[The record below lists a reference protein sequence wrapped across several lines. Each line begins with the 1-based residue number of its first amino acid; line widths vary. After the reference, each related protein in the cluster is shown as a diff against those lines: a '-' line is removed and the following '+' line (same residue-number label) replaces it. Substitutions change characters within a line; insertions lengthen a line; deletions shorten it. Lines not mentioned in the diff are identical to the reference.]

1 MQNPFRSEEEAF
13 RFVWLT
19 ILYAALIVAGSF
31 INVWLGLA
39 VFLVET
45 ALILW
50 WIFRRGRR
58 EQPIPHAPPPHPE
71 GERRILVIANE
82 TVGGPALLE
91 EIRRRS
97 EDVAEHVLVVVPA
110 LNSPLRHWTSD
121 EDGAREAAQKRLE
134 ESLASLRSSGVDARG
149 EIGDSDPLQAIED
162 AIRTFAPDEL
172 IISTH
177 PPERSHWLER
187 GVVAGARERFALPV
201 THVVVD
207 LGMPSV
213 GSQPPGMKK
222 A

>member
-1 MQNPFRSEEEAF
+1 MQNPFRTEEQAF
-13 RFVWLT
+13 RFLIVT
-19 ILYAALIVAGSF
+19 IGCAALIVIGSF
-31 INVWLGLA
+31 INKWVGLA
-39 VFLVET
+39 VFLAEAAVL
-45 ALILW
+45 AWVIL
-50 WIFRRGRR
+50 RHGRR
-58 EQPIPHAPPPHPE
+58 ESPIPQAPPPHPE

-82 TVGGPALLE
+82 TVGGEPLLR

-97 EDVAEHVLVVVPA
+97 EDVKEHVLVVVPA

-134 ESLASLRSSGVDARG
+134 DSLASLRSSGVDASG

-162 AIRTFAPDEL
+162 GIRTFAPDEL

-187 GVVAGARERFALPV
+187 GVVEGARERFALPV

-207 LGMPSV
+207 LGMPSI
-213 GSQPPGMKK
+213 GSEPPGRKK
-222 A
+222 

>member
-1 MQNPFRSEEEAF
+1 MRNPFRSEEEAF

-19 ILYAALIVAGSF
+19 IIFAGLIVAGSF
-31 INVWLGLA
+31 INVWVGLA

-45 ALILW
+45 ALIVW
-50 WIFRRGRR
+50 WISRRGRGER
-58 EQPIPHAPPPHPE
+58 PIQQAPPPHPE

-82 TVGGPALLE
+82 TVGGDALLQ

-97 EDVAEHVLVVVPA
+97 VGVAEHVLVVVPA

-134 ESLASLRSSGVDARG
+134 DSLASLRASGVDASG

-162 AIRTFAPDEL
+162 GIRTFAPDEL

-187 GVVAGARERFALPV
+187 GVVEGARERFALPV

-213 GSQPPGMKK
+213 GSEPPGLKK
-222 A
+222 

>member
-1 MQNPFRSEEEAF
+1 MRNPFRSEEEAF

-19 ILYAALIVAGSF
+19 ILYSALIVAGSF
-31 INVWLGLA
+31 INVWVGLA

-45 ALILW
+45 AFIVW

-58 EQPIPHAPPPHPE
+58 EQPIQQAPPPHPE

-82 TVGGPALLE
+82 TVGGEPLLN

-97 EDVAEHVLVVVPA
+97 EGVAEHVLVVVPA

-134 ESLASLRSSGVDARG
+134 DSLASLRASGVDARG

-162 AIRTFAPDEL
+162 GIRTFAPDEL

-187 GVVAGARERFALPV
+187 GVVEGARERFAVPV

-207 LGMPSV
+207 LGIPSL
-213 GSQPPGMKK
+213 GSEPPGLK

>member
-1 MQNPFRSEEEAF
+1 VRNPFRSEEEAF

-19 ILYAALIVAGSF
+19 ILYSALIVAGSF
-31 INVWLGLA
+31 INVWVGLA

-45 ALILW
+45 AFIVW
-50 WIFRRGRR
+50 WIFRRGRH
-58 EQPIPHAPPPHPE
+58 EQPIPQVPPPHPE
-71 GERRILVIANE
+71 GERRILVVANE
-82 TVGGPALLE
+82 TVGGEPLLQ

-97 EDVAEHVLVVVPA
+97 EGVDEHVFVVVPA

-134 ESLASLRSSGVDARG
+134 DSLASLRASGVDARG

-162 AIRTFAPDEL
+162 GIRTYAPDEL

-201 THVVVD
+201 THIVVD

-213 GSQPPGMKK
+213 SSDPPGLQK
-222 A
+222 

>member
-1 MQNPFRSEEEAF
+1 VRNPFRSEEEAF

-19 ILYAALIVAGSF
+19 ILYSALIVAGSF
-31 INVWLGLA
+31 INVWVGLA

-45 ALILW
+45 AFIVW
-50 WIFRRGRR
+50 WIFRRGRH
-58 EQPIPHAPPPHPE
+58 EQPIPQVPPPHPE
-71 GERRILVIANE
+71 GERRILVVANE
-82 TVGGPALLE
+82 TVGGEPLLQ

-97 EDVAEHVLVVVPA
+97 EGVDEHVFVVVPA

-134 ESLASLRSSGVDARG
+134 DSLASLRASGVDARG

-162 AIRTFAPDEL
+162 GIRTYAPDEL

-201 THVVVD
+201 THIVVD

-213 GSQPPGMKK
+213 GSDPPGLQK
-222 A
+222 